1 MDREANIDTVKV
13 TAEINGVQRVETETT
28 TNNYE
33 ELDNK
38 PLINDVELV
47 GNKTLDE
54 LGIQPKG
61 DYVIDA
67 NYVHTDNNF
76 SDEDKAKLDELTP
89 GEDGA
94 TFTPDVSE
102 EGVISWTNDKD
113 LPNPDPVN
121 IKGPKGDTGATG
133 ATGANGQGVPTG
145 GTEGQVLAKN
155 SATDFDT
162 VWKTIESG
170 EGFTELVGTEEE
182 PYDLSTGPDEPGIY
196 LIKGYY
202 RLNPSSST
210 TYNAQGGIFLFN
222 TLWNFENRQEA
233 DQNIARIMMDMN
245 KGFRVKINNKTKNVA
260 NTYWVTYQLNPV
272 NSISGTTGS
281 TAESMSTALFVNLT
295 GITSYT
301 NVSSLQ
307 TTDKSSLIAAINE
320 LNTRLSALEGS
331 SE

>member
-76 SDEDKAKLDELTP
+76 SDEDKTKLDGLTP
-89 GEDGA
+89 GENGA

-121 IKGPKGDTGATG
+121 IKGPKGDTGAD
-133 ATGANGQGVPTG
+133 GQGVPTG

-202 RLNPSSST
+202 KTNPSSST

-233 DQNIARIMMDMN
+233 DQGIARIMMDMN
-245 KGFRVKINNKTKNVA
+245 KGFRVKTNNKTKNSPST
-260 NTYWVTYQLNPV
+260 NWTKYQLNPV
-272 NSISGTTGS
+272 NSTDESGNIN
-281 TAESMSTALFVNLT
+281 ESMSTALFVNLT

-331 SE
+331 NE